1 MIFRKIKLTFLYLKM
16 DKQSAKHLIVTTL
29 QDSETNCD
37 SGFLDVKMLADNQYA
52 FREALNAIGYAGKTP
67 EMYDGKLYFEY
78 SEKQAWPSGVFFY
91 ENVQKYWQ
99 EAMGKAYQSIAH
111 DFYLISE
118 KKYSTNNLDDP
129 LIRTIF
135 SLAKINSIL
144 IIAKDFFL
152 SDGNEYA
159 FFVNAEQGIQ
169 KFEICTS
176 LKSSELKEI
185 DPSHLDVENISNLY
199 EKITT
204 QDAHTSERREVV
216 RAVLAELH
224 KISHGKLDP
233 KLILQ
238 NSEFIIK
245 NFTGRF
251 ELYVHKFST
260 SRLINEIDSKTLEYI
275 SKVNEYISD
284 SQGKVLVVPGAI
296 IATAALVKDSGMWV
310 AFLVW
315 IGSWLVHDFI
325 HAANDIHLKSLEIIK
340 KQVNENLSSYME
352 LSTDV
357 EIRKHAENA
366 TSQVNELIEVSEGR
380 IKKINCGALIMVSI
394 SITFGLCRIIFS
406 DQFQ

>member
-1 MIFRKIKLTFLYLKM
+1 M

-29 QDSETNCD
+29 QDSETSCE
-37 SGFLDVKMLADNQYA
+37 SGYLTVKMSADNQDA
-52 FREALNAIGYAGKTP
+52 FCDALRTIGYAGKAP
-67 EMYDGKLYFEY
+67 ETHAGKLYFQY
-78 SEKQAWPSGVFFY
+78 NEKTTWPSGVFFY
-91 ENVQKYWQ
+91 ENVQKYWL
-99 EAMGKAYQSIAH
+99 EAMGKAYPSISH
-111 DFYLISE
+111 DFYLVGE
-118 KKYSTNNLDDP
+118 KKYSTNSLNDP
-129 LIRTIF
+129 LIRAIF

-144 IIAKDFFL
+144 IVAKDFFL
-152 SDGNEYA
+152 PDGNEYA

-176 LKSSELKEI
+176 IKYSEIAKI
-185 DPSHLDVENISNLY
+185 NPSPLDVENISNLY
-199 EKITT
+199 EKITA
-204 QDAHTSERREVV
+204 QDAHASERREVI

-224 KISHGKLDP
+224 KICHGKLDP
-233 KLILQ
+233 RLILQ

-296 IATAALVKDSGMWV
+296 IATAALVKDSGVWV

-340 KQVNENLSSYME
+340 NQVNENLKSYME

-357 EIRKHAENA
+357 EIRQHAENA
-366 TSQVNELIEVSEGR
+366 TNQVNELITISEGR

-394 SITFGLCRIIFS
+394 SIIFGLCRVIFA
-406 DQFQ
+406 DQFR